1 MENTMEE
8 VLNDGQGERWNSKTG
23 QLRNEKLGGS
33 MEHVTEYMVTAK
45 ETTIKQ
51 FECETDTED
60 RATLSDIM
68 DPPNSCYND
77 YFKYSQPEENDA
89 NKKRAPK
96 DEILVAIKHRI

>member
-1 MENTMEE
+1 
-8 VLNDGQGERWNSKTG
+8 
-23 QLRNEKLGGS
+23 
-33 MEHVTEYMVTAK
+33 MEHVTEYLVIAK

-77 YFKYSQPEENDA
+77 YFKYSQPEENDT
-89 NKKRAPK
+89 NEKRQPK
-96 DEILVAIKHRI
+96 DERSAAIKHRIRLDNSDVATTFPVFDIDRAGPSITNTLF